1 MNARP
6 SMPPIRNLPPGRLAD
21 RREHLLK
28 EIRAG
33 RGSTFLPR
41 WRTRAVVIAAAVLI
55 AAGVG
60 ATALA
65 YRLLGPS
72 PGFTAGVSSFERL
85 PQAEWPSS
93 MPRVALERS
102 APVVGLTPDEAEA
115 RLRLLQT
122 NLRMGPGRSVGRG
135 SLYAYPG
142 RNGTACMFLT
152 GQGGGCVTPAA
163 VDFVPS
169 VNAHVF
175 PGYPG
180 QTASIA
186 GIVADNVRAVEVVVS
201 DGRRWPVEIVNNSFY
216 SDLEGVTAKDAVEIF
231 VRYGDDSTK
240 TITVRPGTPE

>member
-1 MNARP
+1 MNARS
-6 SMPPIRNLPPGRLAD
+6 SMPPIRNLPPGRLAH

-33 RGSTFLPR
+33 RGSTVVPR
-41 WRTRAVVIAAAVLI
+41 WRTRAVVIAAAVFI
-55 AAGVG
+55 AVVVG
-60 ATALA
+60 ASALA

-72 PGFTAGVSSFERL
+72 PGFTAGVSAFERL

-93 MPRVALERS
+93 IPRVALEHS

-122 NLRMGPGRSVGRG
+122 NLRMGPGRSEGRG

-152 GQGGGCVTPAA
+152 GQGGSCVTHDA
-163 VDFVPS
+163 VPFVPS
-169 VNAHVF
+169 AKAMFF

-180 QTASIA
+180 QTPSID
-186 GIVADNVRAVEVVVS
+186 GIVADNVRAVRVVAG
-201 DGRRWPVEIVNNSFY
+201 DRRWPVEIVNNSFY
-216 SDLEGVTAKDAVEIF
+216 SDIDGLRDDEAVEIA
-231 VRYGDDSTK
+231 VRYADDSTRM
-240 TITVRPGTPE
+240 ITVRPGR